1 MSPAPSSAVLIT
13 AMCVGLFFSV
23 LGFAA
28 FPALM
33 PVFFDEWG
41 LDNTEAGWVN
51 GLYFLGY
58 LLAVPALVG
67 ATDRIDTRRVFI
79 ASLLVSTCA
88 AFGFAAF
95 AQGFWTASAFR
106 VLAGVGLAGTFLP
119 GMRLLVERLE
129 GRTQYRAVAY
139 FAAAFGIGASVSY
152 VLAGEIEARFGWPW
166 AFAATGP
173 GPLVQIVIALVF
185 VRGAARPTG
194 TGSRSGFPNFRA
206 VLANRRVM
214 GYVLAG
220 TGHLWELMAVR
231 AWTVTFLVFAF
242 ARYGDSAPPWRATT
256 LAMVIGL
263 CGVVGIV
270 TGGELGVRF
279 QRKRVLMIIQAL
291 SAVLAC
297 VIGFAAALP
306 FWGLFALFIA
316 YGLVINADSSLV
328 YAGTMANAPERL
340 RGAAMAVHGTVSF
353 MGGFAGPLI
362 AGVVLDATGGGV
374 TVASWGFAFA
384 SAGLAAA
391 AGCLM
396 VAVLDSGRDDG

>member
-1 MSPAPSSAVLIT
+1 MRAAPSSALLIA

-33 PVFFDEWG
+33 PVFFAEWG

-58 LLAVPALVG
+58 LVAVPVLVG
-67 ATDRIDTRRVFI
+67 LTDRIDTRRVFI
-79 ASLLVSTCA
+79 VSLLVSTGA
-88 AFGFAAF
+88 AFGFAGF

-106 VLAGVGLAGTFLP
+106 ALAGVGLAGTFLP

-129 GRTQYRAVAY
+129 GRTQTRAVAY

-152 VLAGEIEARFGWPW
+152 LLAGEIEARFGWPW
-166 AFAATGP
+166 AFAASGP
-173 GPLVQIVIALVF
+173 GPLVQIAIALV
-185 VRGAARPTG
+185 VLRGAARPAG
-194 TGSRSGFPNFRA
+194 AGSRPRFPNFRA
-206 VLANRRVM
+206 ILTNRRVM

-220 TGHLWELMAVR
+220 AGHLWELMAVR
-231 AWTVTFLVFAF
+231 AWSVTFLVFAL

-256 LAMVIGL
+256 LAMIIGL
-263 CGVVGIV
+263 CGVFGIV
-270 TGGELGVRF
+270 AGGELGVRF
-279 QRKRVLMIIQAL
+279 PRKRVLVIIMGSSAAL
-291 SAVLAC
+291 AF

-306 FWGLFALFIA
+306 FWALLALFVV
-316 YGLVINADSSLV
+316 YGLLLNADSSIL
-328 YAGTMANAPERL
+328 YAGTLAHAPEHL
-340 RGAAMAVHGTVSF
+340 RGAAMAVHGTLSF

-362 AGVVLDATGGGV
+362 AGVVLDATGGGA
-374 TVASWGFAFA
+374 TIPSWGFAFA

-391 AGCLM
+391 AGCVL
-396 VAVLDSGRDDG
+396 VAVLDSGPDEP

>member
-1 MSPAPSSAVLIT
+1 MSSGPSSVVLIA

-58 LLAVPALVG
+58 LVAVPALVG
-67 ATDRIDTRRVFI
+67 VTDRIDTRRVFVV
-79 ASLLVSTCA
+79 SLFVSTGA
-88 AFGFAAF
+88 AFGFAGA

-106 VLAGVGLAGTFLP
+106 ALAGVGLAGTFLP

-129 GRTQYRAVAY
+129 GRTQNRAVAY
-139 FAAAFGIGASVSY
+139 YAAAFGIGASVSY
-152 VLAGEIEARFGWPW
+152 LLAGEIEARFGWPW
-166 AFAATGP
+166 AFAATGF
-173 GPLVQIVIALVF
+173 GPLVQVAIALVF
-185 VRGAARPTG
+185 LRGAARPAG
-194 TGSRSGFPNFRA
+194 TASGARFPNFRA

-220 TGHLWELMAVR
+220 AGHLWELMAVR
-231 AWTVTFLVFAF
+231 AWTVTFLVFALG
-242 ARYGDSAPPWRATT
+242 RYGDSAPPWRATT
-256 LAMVIGL
+256 LAMMIGF

-270 TGGELGVRF
+270 VGGELGVRF
-279 QRKRVLMIIQAL
+279 QRKRVLMIVMGS
-291 SAVLAC
+291 SATLAC

-328 YAGTMANAPERL
+328 YAGTMAHAPVHL

-353 MGGFAGPLI
+353 VGGFAGPLI
-362 AGVVLDATGGGV
+362 AGVVLDGSGGGT

-391 AGCLM
+391 VGCLM
-396 VAVLDSGRDDG
+396 VAVLDSGPDGG

>member
-1 MSPAPSSAVLIT
+1 MRDFPSPVVLIA

-67 ATDRIDTRRVFI
+67 ITDRIDTRRVFI
-79 ASLLVSTCA
+79 VSLLVSTGA

-129 GRTQYRAVAY
+129 GRTQLRAVAY

-152 VLAGEIEARFGWPW
+152 VLAGEIESRFGWPW

-185 VRGAARPTG
+185 VRGAARPPAA
-194 TGSRSGFPNFRA
+194 GSRPGIPNFRA

-220 TGHLWELMAVR
+220 TGHLWELLAVR
-231 AWTVTFLVFAF
+231 AWTVTFLVFAL

-256 LAMVIGL
+256 LAMIIGF

-270 TGGELGVRF
+270 AGGELGVRF
-279 QRKRVLMIIQAL
+279 QRKRVLVIIMGL
-291 SAVLAC
+291 SAALAS

-306 FWGLFALFIA
+306 FWALMALFIV
-316 YGLVINADSSLV
+316 YGLLINADSSLV
-328 YAGTMANAPERL
+328 YAGTMAHAPEHL

-353 MGGFAGPLI
+353 IGGFAGPLI
-362 AGVVLDATGGGV
+362 AGVVLDATGGGA

-391 AGCLM
+391 AGSVL
-396 VAVLDSGRDDG
+396 VAVLDSGPDEA